1 MKPGHIHLQR
11 VAFQHGHTPILRD
24 ISFDIAAGEHVAIV
38 GRSGA
43 GKSTLLHLLAGLL
56 RPSQGSITVDG
67 TPLGAHARKPVLMFQ
82 RPALLPWLN
91 ARDNVMVPLHFSKAA
106 RRDPDGARKKA
117 DALIAQVGL
126 SDRAAA
132 LPTSLS
138 GGQQQRVAL
147 ARALVGDTAVLLL
160 DEPFSALDNE
170 TRVALRHD
178 IRALAR
184 ARRTTLITVTHDLSD
199 AAALADRVLLL
210 AGSPGQIQD
219 DIALGKNP
227 EQELRAYFS
236 HQREAA

>member
-1 MKPGHIHLQR
+1 MIPGHIQLDR

-24 ISFDIAAGEHVAIV
+24 ISFAIAAGEHVAIV

-56 RPSQGSITVDG
+56 RPSSGSITVDG
-67 TPLGAHARKPVLMFQ
+67 APLVSQPRKPVLMFQ

-91 ARDNVMVPLHFSKAA
+91 ARDNVMVPLHFSNAA
-106 RRDPDGARKKA
+106 RRDPVAAREKA

-126 SDRAAA
+126 ADRADA
-132 LPTSLS
+132 LPTGLS

-160 DEPFSALDNE
+160 DEPFSALDTE
-170 TRVALRHD
+170 TRVALRRD

-184 ARRTTLITVTHDLSD
+184 ARRTTLITVTHDLTD
-199 AAALADRVLLL
+199 AAALADRVLFL

-219 DIALGKNP
+219 DIRLGKNP

-236 HQREAA
+236 DQRDAA